1 MSLLN
6 GKTVLITGAASGIGA
21 SCAKIAAESGAT
33 VILADID
40 DKGGMALSEEINANG
55 CSAEF
60 QHLDV
65 GSEDEWKAVIG
76 NIIDQYEGLDVLVNN
91 AGITLI
97 KPIEA
102 TTLEEWH
109 KLSRVNIDSV
119 FLGMKH
125 ALPALKKRSL
135 AHVAG
140 GSIVNM
146 SSAVGLVG
154 IPGALGYTMTKAA
167 VRHMSKSAAIEFAE
181 MGYNIRVNSVHPGL
195 IKTPMADSI
204 YEVWAQSRAFGT
216 DDIDQI
222 EKIMTEA
229 HPLGRHGMPEDIAK
243 AVVFLASDDSSYM
256 TGAEMVVDGGFVAK

>member
-1 MSLLN
+1 MDRLN
-6 GKTVLITGAASGIGA
+6 SKTILITGAASGIGA
-21 SCAKIAAESGAT
+21 SCARLAAESGAS

-40 DKGGMALSEEINANG
+40 DRGGIAVTEEIIANG
-55 CSAEF
+55 GIAEF
-60 QHLDV
+60 QRLDV
-65 GSEDEWKAVIG
+65 SSEEEWKSVVEKIIG
-76 NIIDQYEGLDVLVNN
+76 QYKGLDVLVNN

-109 KLSRVNIDSV
+109 KLSRVNVDSV

-125 ALPALKKRSL
+125 SLPALKERSL
-135 AHVAG
+135 SHVAG
-140 GSIVNM
+140 GSIINM

-195 IKTPMADSI
+195 VKTPMADGI
-204 YEVWAQSRAFGT
+204 YEVWAQSKAFGT
-216 DDIDQI
+216 DDIAQI

-243 AVVFLASDDSSYM
+243 AVAFLASDDSSYM
-256 TGAEMVVDGGFVAK
+256 TGSELVVDGGFVAK